1 MIFLHSKIGIFILSL
16 ITIGTSLVITSVIIS
31 EDADMGER
39 GFQTVTVAVGTLVAF
54 LVTTRISLAS
64 EQANTICKEA
74 QAAVTA
80 FRRLPQDIRKQFK
93 GTFEKSSADSIITGI
108 ENDAKDLHKLMIKH
122 VYSKSGATVHNH
134 ADGNAVQLSYD
145 AARTAY
151 HRGSQI
157 VFDQMLYSLIWFY
170 YGALAPIAA
179 LNEFGS
185 AARYIVPIVAII
197 NYYVIFFAIKMEK
210 PNLEFLRKKVE

>member
-16 ITIGTSLVITSVIIS
+16 ITIGTSLVITSVIIG

-64 EQANTICKEA
+64 DQANTICKEA

-80 FRRLPQDIRKQFK
+80 FQRLPKDIRKKFK
-93 GTFEKSSADSIITGI
+93 GTFKKSSQIIIDGI
-108 ENDAKDLHKLMIKH
+108 ETDNENDLHALMKLN
-122 VYSKSGATVHNH
+122 VYDITSASVRNH
-134 ADGNAVQLSYD
+134 ADANAVQLSYD

-197 NYYVIFFAIKMEK
+197 NYYVIFFAIRMEK

>member
-1 MIFLHSKIGIFILSL
+1 MIFLHSKTGIFILSL
-16 ITIGTSLVITSVIIS
+16 ITIGTSLVITSVIIG

-80 FRRLPQDIRKQFK
+80 FRRLPKDIRKKFK
-93 GTFEKSSADSIITGI
+93 GTFKKSSQIIIDGI
-108 ENDAKDLHKLMIKH
+108 ETDDANDLHALMKLH
-122 VYSKSGATVHNH
+122 VYDIDASVHNH